1 MKRLF
6 GLLLTLALTM
16 PVFAQDA
23 IEVTKFLGI
32 PVDGFKPE
40 MIKKLKAKGFTEDTS
55 EGMLTGEFN
64 GTEVYVTPV
73 TNNNKVFRIGLI
85 DKTSQS
91 ERDII
96 IRFNR
101 LCRQF
106 ENNQN
111 YANPIG
117 DQTIPDDEDI
127 SYELTVNNKRYE
139 AIFYQKPEDDNIENR
154 MVWFMIMKDLIGK
167 YVIAMCYDNKLN
179 QANGQDL

>member
-40 MIKKLKAKGFTEDTS
+40 MIKKLKAKGFTEDS
-55 EGMLTGEFN
+55 NGDLTGEFN
-64 GTEVYVTPV
+64 GTEVYINPV
-73 TNNNKVFRIGLI
+73 TNNNKVYRIGLVDI
-85 DKTSQS
+85 NSKS
-91 ERDII
+91 EGQII
-96 IRFNR
+96 IRFNQ

-106 ENNQN
+106 ENNQKYVN
-111 YANPIG
+111 LLG

-127 SYELTVNNKRYE
+127 SYELTVNDKQYQ
-139 AIFYQKPEDDNIENR
+139 AAFYQKPEDDNILNR
-154 MVWFMIMKDLIGK
+154 LVWFTIRKDRRGK
-167 YVIAMCYDNKLN
+167 YYILMFYDNKLN
-179 QANGQDL
+179 EANGQDL